1 MATAHVVTTSL
12 SALLKD
18 AEVLQNVRP
27 LPLYYPRE
35 PPRPR
40 NE

>member
-27 LPLYYPRE
+27 LPVTTPANT
-35 PPRPR
+35 PRPR
-40 NE
+40 RE